1 MSIKT
6 KILLVEDDPNFG
18 AVMRDYLAMHQ
29 YEVDLCENGK
39 KGWNRFSNS
48 TFDLCILD
56 VMMPELDGFTLAAE
70 IRKVNPSIP
79 LIFLTSRTMKED
91 MVKGFSIGAD
101 DYVLKPF
108 DAEILLLKLKA
119 LLRRSDATSA
129 SDREQNDFII
139 GKYVFNYRMRELSGI
154 SGTVRLSP
162 READLLQLLCLHM
175 NDVLTREKAL
185 KTIWGEDT
193 YFTGRSMDVFLTR
206 LRKCFKADPNIE
218 IVNVHSN
225 GFRLI
230 VRQ

>member
-1 MSIKT
+1 MSTKT

-18 AVMRDYLAMHQ
+18 AVMRDYLAMNQ
-29 YEVDLCENGK
+29 YEVTLCEDGK
-39 KGWNRFSNS
+39 KGWSRFSNDA
-48 TFDLCILD
+48 FDLCILD
-56 VMMPELDGFTLAAE
+56 VMMPELDGFSLAAE

-119 LLRRSDATSA
+119 LLRRSDVNSAT
-129 SDREQNDFII
+129 DREQNDFNI
-139 GKYVFNYRMRELSGI
+139 GMFNFNYRMRELSGN
-154 SGTVRLSP
+154 GGVVRLSP

-225 GFRLI
+225 GFRLM